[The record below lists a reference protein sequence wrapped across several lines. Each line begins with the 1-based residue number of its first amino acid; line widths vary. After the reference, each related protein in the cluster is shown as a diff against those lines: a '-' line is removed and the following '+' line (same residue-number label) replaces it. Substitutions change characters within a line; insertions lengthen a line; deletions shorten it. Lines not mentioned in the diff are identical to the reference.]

1 MREKISMGV
10 SSQAKNKNK
19 QVELMTTPLSN

>member
-1 MREKISMGV
+1 MGV